1 VVSGAGTGELTMRKI
16 LAIAALAGG
25 LMIPLATPSAAV
37 TVGPPCDHMSMEAA
51 MCGMDYDVDMS
62 ICDLSPPGEVSACQ
76 GRALG
81 KWARCMTTC

>member
-1 VVSGAGTGELTMRKI
+1 MRKL
-16 LAIAALAGG
+16 LATAALAAG

-37 TVGPPCDHMSMEAA
+37 VVPDCDHMSVEAG
-51 MCGMDYDVDMS
+51 MCAMDYDVDMS

-76 GRALG
+76 GGALS